1 MARTNRWNDA
11 SIIRRNLVAVI
22 FMLSAATTLQSH
34 AEPLGPLTAPT
45 FYIVAR
51 GEYSKYS
58 TTITVKGA
66 SNLPVGSRIA
76 VSLSDFVGFQSS
88 ILSET
93 ATVTLGGTG
102 LFEVALRPLTG
113 KNFKDNMVCDLVFLP
128 SSQSVA
134 VQKVVG
140 TKGESLGIDSNP
152 QVGKNSG
159 EYYLEALVHIP

>member
-1 MARTNRWNDA
+1 MTRTSWSSV
-11 SIIRRNLVAVI
+11 SIIRRNLAAVM
-22 FMLSAATTLQSH
+22 FVVSAATLQSH
-34 AEPLGPLTAPT
+34 AEPFGPLPAPT

-58 TTITVKGA
+58 TSVTVKGA
-66 SNLPVGSRIA
+66 SNLPVGSHIS

-93 ATVTLGGTG
+93 AAVVLGNTG
-102 LFEVALRPLTG
+102 FFEVALRPLKG
-113 KNFKDNMVCDLVFLP
+113 KQFKDNMVCGLTFLP

-140 TKGESLGIDSNP
+140 TKGELLGVDSNP

-159 EYYLEALVHIP
+159 EYYLDALVHIP

>member
-1 MARTNRWNDA
+1 MTRTSWNTVLIDH
-11 SIIRRNLVAVI
+11 LVAVI
-22 FMLSAATTLQSH
+22 FVVSTATLPSH
-34 AEPLGPLTAPT
+34 AEPLGSLPAPT

-51 GEYSKYS
+51 GQYSEYSTS
-58 TTITVKGA
+58 VTLKGA

-93 ATVTLGGTG
+93 ATVTVGNTG
-102 LFEVALRPLTG
+102 FFEVTLRPQKG
-113 KNFKDNMVCDLVFLP
+113 KHFKDNMVCDLIFSP
-128 SSQSVA
+128 SEQSLTVR
-134 VQKVVG
+134 KVVG
-140 TKGESLGIDSNP
+140 TKGELLGIDSNP